1 MISYIFFDI
10 DDCLF
15 PSTEFSNLA
24 RKNAVRAMIRLGL
37 QHDEETVY
45 KLLLKIIEEKGSNFP
60 NHFDLLLKR
69 LKVNNPGKYIAA
81 AVAAYHD
88 TKASILPYPEVPDVI
103 LSLREN
109 GAKIFVAS
117 DGIEIKQWDKL
128 IRMGIGIF
136 FDGVFVSE
144 NLKVSK
150 DKSDFYRKIL
160 KQVKAKPEECLMV
173 GDRENRDIL
182 PAKKIGMKTFRVL
195 RGKYAENPKKT
206 AADYSGKD
214 LRKIVKMVKNI
225 SH

>member
-24 RKNAVRAMIRLGL
+24 RKNAIRAMIRLGL
-37 QHDEETVY
+37 EHDEEKLN
-45 KLLLKIIEEKGSNFP
+45 KLLAKLIDEKGSNFP
-60 NHFDLLLKR
+60 NHFDLLLKK
-69 LKVNNPGKYIAA
+69 LKVKTPRRYVAA
-81 AVAAYHD
+81 AIAAYHD
-88 TKASILPYPEVPDVI
+88 TKSSILPYPEVPYVI
-103 LSLREN
+103 LSLREK

-117 DGIEIKQWDKL
+117 DGLAVKQWDKL
-128 IRMGIGIF
+128 IRMGIAIF

-144 NLKVSK
+144 SLKVSK
-150 DKSDFYRKIL
+150 DKADFYRKI
-160 KQVKAKPEECLMV
+160 VKEIRAKPEECLMV
-173 GDRENRDIL
+173 GDREDRDIL
-182 PAKKIGMKTFRVL
+182 PAKKVGMKTFRVF

-206 AADYSGKD
+206 SADYSGND

>member
-1 MISYIFFDI
+1 MISYVFFDI

-37 QHDEETVY
+37 DYDEDRLY
-45 KLLLKIIEEKGSNFP
+45 KMLIKIIDEKGSNYP
-60 NHFDLLLKR
+60 NHFDFLLKR
-69 LKVNNPGKYIAA
+69 LRVKNPGKYVAA

-103 LSLREN
+103 LTLRAK

-173 GDRENRDIL
+173 GDREDRDIS
-182 PAKKIGMKTFRVL
+182 PAKKIGMKTFRVF